1 MKNPIVLIAALA
13 IFILAK
19 SATYTVSE
27 WEQVII
33 TQFGEPIGEA
43 IDTPGLKFKLPLV
56 QDVNRFDKRWLEWD
70 GEASEMPTKE
80 KTYIYVDTYARWR
93 IVDPLKFFESVRD
106 ERSAQSRLDDIIDS
120 ETRNVIAAHNLIEVV
135 RISNREFVQSSDL
148 KVGRAFGDSDG
159 QVPDISEGRDKLT
172 RLILKKAQVVM
183 PEYGIELVDLQFQ
196 RVNYTASVKMK
207 VFERMIQDRKS
218 IAAAYRSEGEGE
230 SARIRGDKERELK
243 TIEST
248 AFREAEKIR
257 GAADAESTDI
267 YAEAY
272 ERDPKFYRLIKSLD
286 SYRNSIDENSVI
298 MLSSD
303 SEYFEPLVNSNVR

>member
-1 MKNPIVLIAALA
+1 MKNPIVIIAGLAL
-13 IFILAK
+13 FILIK

-43 IDTPGLKFKLPLV
+43 IDTPGLHFKLPIV

-135 RISNREFVQSSDL
+135 RISNREFVQSADL
-148 KVGRAFGDSDG
+148 EVGRAFGDSDG
-159 QVPDISEGRDKLT
+159 KVPDISEGRDKLT
-172 RLILKKAQVVM
+172 RLILEKAQVVM
-183 PEYGIELVDLQFQ
+183 PEYGIELVDIQFQ

-243 TIEST
+243 NIQST

-286 SYRNSIDENSVI
+286 SYRNAIDEDSWI

>member
-1 MKNPIVLIAALA
+1 MKNPILIIGALA
-13 IFILAK
+13 IVLIIQ
-19 SATYTVSE
+19 SATYTVTE

-33 TQFGEPIGEA
+33 TQFGEPIGKTISE
-43 IDTPGLKFKLPLV
+43 PGLHFKAPFI
-56 QDVNRFDKRWLEWD
+56 QEVNRFDKRWLEWD

-93 IVDPLKFFESVRD
+93 IVEPLKFFESVRD
-106 ERSAQSRLDDIIDS
+106 ENSAQSRLDDIIDS

-135 RISNREFVQSSDL
+135 RITNREFVQTSDL
-148 KVGRAFGDSDG
+148 TVGRAFGESDG
-159 QVPDISEGRDKLT
+159 KVPDISEGRNKLT
-172 RLILKKAQVVM
+172 RLILEKAQVVM
-183 PEYGIELVDLQFQ
+183 PEYGIELVDIQFQ

-243 TIEST
+243 TIESG
-248 AFREAEKIR
+248 AYKDAEKIR

-272 ERDPKFYRLIKSLD
+272 NRDPKFYRLVKSLE
-286 SYRNSIDENSVI
+286 SYRKAIDEDSWV

-303 SEYFEPLVNSNVR
+303 SEYFEPLVSSKLR

>member
-1 MKNPIVLIAALA
+1 MKNPIILIAALVVVVLVKA
-13 IFILAK
+13 
-19 SATYTVSE
+19 STYTVSE

-33 TQFGEPIGEA
+33 TQFGEPIGKTVS
-43 IDTPGLKFKLPLV
+43 DPGLHFKAPFIHE
-56 QDVNRFDKRWLEWD
+56 VNRFDKRWLEWD

-80 KTYIYVDTYARWR
+80 KTYIYVDTYARWK

-135 RISNREFVQSSDL
+135 RITNRDFVQSADL
-148 KVGRAFGDSDG
+148 EVGRAFGESDG
-159 QVPDISEGRDKLT
+159 KVPDISKGREQLT
-172 RLILKKAQVVM
+172 RLILEKAQEAV
-183 PEYGIELVDLQFQ
+183 PEYGIELVDIQFQ

-243 TIEST
+243 TIES
-248 AFREAEKIR
+248 AAYKDAEKIR

-272 ERDPKFYRLIKSLD
+272 NRDPKFYRLVKSLE
-286 SYRNSIDENSVI
+286 SYRNAIDEDSWV

-303 SEYFEPLVNSNVR
+303 SEYFEPFVDSKMR

>member
-1 MKNPIVLIAALA
+1 MKNPILIIGALA
-13 IFILAK
+13 IVLIIQ
-19 SATYTVSE
+19 SATYTVTE

-33 TQFGEPIGEA
+33 TQFGEPIGKTISE
-43 IDTPGLKFKLPLV
+43 PGLHFKAPFI
-56 QDVNRFDKRWLEWD
+56 QEVNRFDKRWLEWD

-93 IVDPLKFFESVRD
+93 IVEPLKFFESVRD
-106 ERSAQSRLDDIIDS
+106 ENSAQSRLDDIIDS

-135 RISNREFVQSSDL
+135 RITNREFVQTSDL
-148 KVGRAFGDSDG
+148 TVGRAFGESDG
-159 QVPDISEGRDKLT
+159 KVPDISEGRNKLT
-172 RLILKKAQVVM
+172 RLILEKAQVVM
-183 PEYGIELVDLQFQ
+183 PEYGIELVDIQFQ

-243 TIEST
+243 TIESG
-248 AFREAEKIR
+248 AYKDAEKIR

-272 ERDPKFYRLIKSLD
+272 NRDPKFYRLVKSLE
-286 SYRNSIDENSVI
+286 SYRKAIDEDSWV

-303 SEYFEPLVNSNVR
+303 SEYFEPLVNSKLR

>member
-1 MKNPIVLIAALA
+1 MKNPILVIGALALVLI
-13 IFILAK
+13 IQ
-19 SATYTVSE
+19 SATYTVTE

-33 TQFGEPIGEA
+33 TQFGEPIGKT
-43 IDTPGLKFKLPLV
+43 IDDPGLHFKVPFI

-93 IVDPLKFFESVRD
+93 IVEPLKFFESVRD
-106 ERSAQSRLDDIIDS
+106 ESSAQSRLDDIIDS
-120 ETRNVIAAHNLIEVV
+120 STRNVIAAHNLIEVV
-135 RISNREFVQSSDL
+135 RITNREFVQASDL
-148 KVGRAFGDSDG
+148 TVGRAFGESDG
-159 QVPDISEGRDKLT
+159 KVPDISEGRDKLT
-172 RLILKKAQVVM
+172 RMILEKAQVVM
-183 PEYGIELVDLQFQ
+183 PEFGIELVDIQFQ

-243 TIEST
+243 TIES
-248 AFREAEKIR
+248 AAYKDAEKIR

-272 ERDPKFYRLIKSLD
+272 NRDPKFYRLIKSLE
-286 SYRNSIDENSVI
+286 SYRNAIDEDSWV

-303 SEYFEPLVNSNVR
+303 SEYFGPLVDSKMR